1 MLDELID
8 IWTCLRVL
16 KETLML
22 LGCCGSWT
30 YRNPRDGSEEAPADT
45 VHKL

>member
-8 IWTCLRVL
+8 IWTYLRVL

-22 LGCCGSWT
+22 PGCCGSWT
-30 YRNPRDGSEEAPADT
+30 YRDSRDGSEEAPADT
-45 VHKL
+45 VLKL